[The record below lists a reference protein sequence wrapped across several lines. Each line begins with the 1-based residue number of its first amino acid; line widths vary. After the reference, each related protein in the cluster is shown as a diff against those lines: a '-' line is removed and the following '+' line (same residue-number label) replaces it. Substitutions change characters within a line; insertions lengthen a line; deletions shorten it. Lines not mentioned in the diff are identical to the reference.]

1 MYKAKDA
8 IRNGSFTGFEAEK
21 FALSI
26 IKETRI
32 KYRLEPWKKQ
42 LETISGFSAEEI
54 PALEKTNVL
63 KPLNVLN
70 VGTLKL
76 KEKSL
81 SMSLSQNTTG
91 VSLQNTTQ
99 VVESKGKFTRKNM

>member
-8 IRNGSFTGFEAEK
+8 IRNGSFTGFDPEK

-42 LETISGFSAEEI
+42 LETISGFAAEEI
-54 PALEKTNVL
+54 Q
-63 KPLNVLN
+63 
-70 VGTLKL
+70 TL
-76 KEKSL
+76 
-81 SMSLSQNTTG
+81 
-91 VSLQNTTQ
+91 
-99 VVESKGKFTRKNM
+99 